1 MPYVLRHARSGEL
14 FACELVNR
22 YELPYYGVKD
32 WADETEALAEKGAL
46 LAKRSAGEAEA
57 DGDDWQVTEV
67 EERQLKLANVR
78 LRNDPAFRVRLDAEG
93 AIYLMDGV

>member
-22 YELPYYGVKD
+22 YELSYYGVKD
-32 WADETEALAEKGAL
+32 WEDEKEALTEKDAL
-46 LAKRSAGEAEA
+46 LAKRFAGRAEA
-57 DGDDWQVTEV
+57 DSEEWQVTEV

-78 LRNDPAFRVRLDAEG
+78 LRNDSSFRVRLDTEG
-93 AIYLMDGV
+93 ALYLMDDV